1 MECKQEKQVGKTF
14 MNNFY
19 SSLFDPVPML
29 AKRWPVVSAIKSIA
43 ISSKSS
49 GIVFLMD
56 VFLLKD
62 DLMGCGDSE

>member
-1 MECKQEKQVGKTF
+1 MKVGKINWKDNI

-19 SSLFDPVPML
+19 SSLFDPTPIP

-49 GIVFLMD
+49 AIIFLTDM
-56 VFLLKD
+56 FLLKD
-62 DLMGCGDSE
+62 QLMGCGDCE